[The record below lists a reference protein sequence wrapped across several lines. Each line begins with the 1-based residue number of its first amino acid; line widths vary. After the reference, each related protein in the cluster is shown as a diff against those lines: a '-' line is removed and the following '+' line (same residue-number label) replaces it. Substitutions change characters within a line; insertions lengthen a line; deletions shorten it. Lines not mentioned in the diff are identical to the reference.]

1 MNQKEALKTYR
12 EFNEKIKAYTLVLST
27 TDIDRLTVAPRKGSA
42 YRNKMLSIIEGEL
55 YELQTD
61 KRYVDAILYLSN
73 LDLGEI
79 ANRDI
84 ALAKKSLEN
93 ILKFSKEE
101 TMEYSLAM
109 MNSYEAWYDAK
120 NKNDYRIF
128 EPHLLKLI
136 DMSRKRL
143 QKRNPKMHPYDLT
156 LDDFEED
163 MNRKKYDRF
172 FSLIKKELLPLI
184 RKIDKKKDFI
194 DDSFLYLYYPA
205 EKQAIF
211 MKDIMKHIGFS
222 SDWGYMAT
230 TEHPFTD
237 SLSRNDVRVTTAYDE
252 HNITSAIF
260 SLIHECGH
268 GFYEH
273 QIDPKFDSYPYLHQI
288 SSGMHESQSRFFENY
303 LGRRKSFFKLIY
315 PKLQKLFPENL
326 DSVSLDDFIRAVNV
340 SRCSLIRTDADELTY
355 PIHILI
361 RYELEKEIFEN
372 KIDLNSLDRLWDER
386 YEKYLAVK
394 ADKPSEG
401 ILQDVHWSGASFG
414 YFPTYALGSAIGA
427 QIFHKMQKDLDVD
440 DLLEK
445 GKFSRITDYL
455 KKNIQHYGALYSFEQ
470 ILLKATGEEFNP
482 RYYIDYLKNKYMDL
496 YMIKK

>member
-1 MNQKEALKTYR
+1 MNKKEAIRIYK
-12 EFNEKIKAYTLVLST
+12 EFNEKIKAYTLVLNT

-42 YRNKMLSIIEGEL
+42 YRNRMLSIIEGEL
-55 YELQTD
+55 FELQTD
-61 KRYVDAILYLSN
+61 KSYVEAILFLSET
-73 LDLGEI
+73 DLGEI
-79 ANRDI
+79 GNRDI

-101 TMEYSLAM
+101 TMEFSLAM

-120 NKNDYRIF
+120 NRNDYKIF

-136 DMSRKRL
+136 EMSKQRL
-143 QKRNPKMHPYDLT
+143 QKRNPKIHPYDLA
-156 LDDFEED
+156 LDDYEEGMD
-163 MNRKKYDRF
+163 RKKYDLF

-184 RKIDKKKDFI
+184 RKIDKKKGYI
-194 DDSFLYLYYPA
+194 DDSFLYRYYPA
-205 EKQAIF
+205 DKQAVF
-211 MKDIMKHIGFS
+211 MKDIMKYIGFS
-222 SDWGYMAT
+222 SEWGCMAL

-237 SLSRNDVRVTTAYDE
+237 ALSRNDVRVTTAYDE

-273 QIDPKFDSYPYLHQI
+273 QIDPKYDAYPYLHQI

-303 LGRRKSFFKLIY
+303 LGRRKSFFRILY
-315 PKLQKLFPENL
+315 PKLQELFPENL
-326 DSVSLDDFIRAVNV
+326 KNVSIDDFIRAVNV
-340 SRCSLIRTDADELTY
+340 SKCSLIRTDADELTY
-355 PIHILI
+355 PVHILI

-372 KIDLNSLDRLWDER
+372 KIDLNRLDQLWDEK
-386 YEKYLAVK
+386 YEKYFGIKSGK
-394 ADKPSEG
+394 ASDG

-427 QIFHKMQKDLDVD
+427 QILHKMEKDLNVD

-445 GKFSRITDYL
+445 GKFSSITAYL
-455 KKNIQHYGALYSFEQ
+455 KKNIQHYAALYSFEQ
-470 ILLKATGEEFNP
+470 ILEKATGEKFDPN
-482 RYYIDYLKNKYMDL
+482 YYIGYLKDKYKGL
-496 YMIKK
+496 YGIK